1 MDNNKHVSKEEA
13 TIKLLEDITQNHYS
27 PDGSRVKIQLSEDSN
42 HYDLSQKAIHL
53 NKNLF
58 NEFFKLRLP
67 RFCIFY
73 HELGHYL
80 YSETCTHV
88 IEKWTKNRLNNSI
101 IYRQKY
107 FHLINWLEDYYIE
120 WKLLKE
126 YPYLTDVLQC
136 IKKLKP
142 EYDINAIEYAF
153 NYYYLTGKASPA
165 LSPADGATFINY
177 IQTILTIRIN
187 KLFGTGILSVLTQQN
202 NPNMSYIKTII
213 EFYNWCVSVGIFPP
227 DTVLPTLSIPSNVIM
242 PVVSNQ
248 INSEEGDGLSL
259 GTTPGDSVAPTTSDN
274 KTGAYTDYLK
284 DKIGKAAIIYVERP
298 AITTPIDI
306 FKDIVDN
313 EERRINT
320 EYIDIMMKMQTE
332 QTTLS
337 GLFNARLED
346 TAIIQPKVIVKNF
359 FNPNRLQDQV
369 LFQKP
374 THTYKYVNVYRDIS
388 GSTSGTTHTIINEVC
403 KHLQSHIP
411 VDIGYYLYSS
421 GQISIMQVP
430 FIDWPV
436 YNNVPSEYAND
447 PIFRQLSGGTNSG
460 AIANVITEQ
469 LSDNWLNI
477 IITDGDLH
485 DLMHR
490 DNISALLKNVFV
502 IVVGNKDSLKY
513 PELRHIYIEDCA
525 DINLINNAIME
536 DLC

>member
-1 MDNNKHVSKEEA
+1 MGSNKHVSKEDA

-27 PDGSRVKIQLSEDSN
+27 PDGTRVKIQLSGDSN
-42 HYDLSQKAIHL
+42 HYDHTQKAIHL
-53 NKNLF
+53 NRKLF

-67 RFCIFY
+67 RFCVFY

-80 YSETCTHV
+80 YSEPCTHLL
-88 IEKWTKNRLNNSI
+88 EKWTKNRLNNSI
-101 IYRQKY
+101 IYHQKY

-120 WKLLKE
+120 WRLLKE

-136 IKKLKP
+136 IKKLKL
-142 EYDINAIEYAF
+142 EYDINAIEYTF

-165 LSPADGATFINY
+165 LSPADGATFTNY

-187 KLFGTGILSVLTQQN
+187 KLFGTGVLSVLTQQN
-202 NPNMSYIKTII
+202 NPNMSYIRTVI

-227 DTVLPTLSIPSNVIM
+227 DTALPALSIPSNVIV
-242 PVVSNQ
+242 PVVADSKD
-248 INSEEGDGLSL
+248 GDGLSL
-259 GTTPGDSVAPTTSDN
+259 VTTPGDSVTSTTPGN
-274 KTGAYTDYLK
+274 KTGAYTDYSK
-284 DKIGKAAIIYVERP
+284 DAIGRPTITYVERT

-306 FKDIVDN
+306 FKDIVDD

-388 GSTSGTTHTIINEVC
+388 GSTNGTTHTLINEVC

-411 VDIGYYLYSS
+411 VNIGYYLYSS
-421 GQISIMQVP
+421 GQISIMQVA
-430 FIDWPV
+430 FIDWPE
-436 YNNVPSEYAND
+436 YNRAPTEYVND

-477 IITDGDLH
+477 IITDGDLY
-485 DLMHR
+485 DLMRR

-502 IVVGNKDSLKY
+502 VVVGNKYSLKY
-513 PELRHIYIEDCA
+513 PGLCHIYIEDYA

-536 DLC
+536 ELC